1 MPILDSNMILKLV
14 IFCLEMVTSLTAV
27 RIKKIFIYFKGSR
40 QILSKGSFMIKLFK
54 YWNYEI
60 LQYALENN
68 FWVQNKSLLI

>member
-40 QILSKGSFMIKLFK
+40 QILSKESFMIKLFK